1 MTVPSDP
8 VTNLNLEQQRK
19 RAKDLR
25 RVHRDGG
32 VEAAV
37 RIARHLPRARNQSPE
52 QVLASGFTL
61 SEAQFVIARE
71 AGFSSWPRMKSHIEQ
86 AVRAA
91 DASESIIEAALAGND
106 DAVRAVLTHHPNAAR
121 SSIHV
126 AAVLADAD
134 ALIDADASIVER
146 TGGKR
151 QWTPL
156 LYLCASRYR
165 RTDSSAAEA
174 RIRIARRLLDL
185 GADVNAKGEELGFVS
200 WNVTLFEQEE
210 WRPIDA
216 AAVHAASAELV
227 ALLLKTGADL
237 EKTGA
242 AVSQAVR
249 GGNTEVLKVV
259 LAALPESLLWQV
271 GWAAKAAVLLN
282 RPDMAR
288 MLAAQNAPQLLE
300 HALLDAIR
308 LERGAD
314 MVEALIGIDAGDP
327 STPVLQNAYRA
338 ARRYAHR
345 EAVEILRR
353 RGLDDAVLT
362 DVDRVIA
369 AGIEND
375 AGAVRHV
382 VAQLQDLKAA
392 FREDDHRMLA
402 WAARTGRYP
411 TIPLLLEAGLNPD
424 IPDRDGETPLHLAV
438 RAKSPETVDLL
449 VRVGARVDAL
459 DFDAQ
464 RPLDLALTIQDDHIR
479 DQITRRL
486 LEGGAHPAPESPQLE
501 REEMNVLFEDAADAV
516 VFGDID
522 KLRALLDE
530 EPFLVHARSP
540 RPHRATLL
548 NYCGS
553 NGVEAPRQRLPENA
567 PEILQLLLDR
577 GADVNAT
584 CNLYGG
590 GATTL
595 GLHLTSIHPFRTSL
609 RTVLMEIFLNAG
621 AILDGA
627 RGAEGIVGAAALGR
641 LDRVK
646 ALSTSA
652 TASQIQDAFMWACE
666 YGRGDVVEF
675 LLEKGVDVHA
685 QNGNGMTGL
694 HLAAVGGHLE
704 IVKLLVERGSPLE
717 ERNIWGGTVLGN
729 TLWGAVNG
737 DPRVDYTPVVEFLIQ
752 AGAKVASGY
761 LPWWAEQNLSLPS
774 MKERIEKLLREGLNA

>member
-1 MTVPSDP
+1 MSVPSDP

-25 RVHRDGG
+25 RAHRDGS

-52 QVLASGFTL
+52 QVLASGFAL

-71 AGFSSWPRMKSHIEQ
+71 AGFASWPRMKSHVEQ
-86 AVRAA
+86 ATRAA

-106 DAVRAVLTHHPNAAR
+106 DAVRAVLSHHPDAAR
-121 SSIHV
+121 GSIHV
-126 AAVLADAD
+126 AAVLADAE
-134 ALIDADASIVER
+134 ALIDADASIVDR
-146 TGGKR
+146 RGGKR

-156 LYLCASRYR
+156 LYLCSSRYR
-165 RTDSSAAEA
+165 RTDPAAAEA
-174 RIRIARRLLDL
+174 RIRIARRLLEL
-185 GADVNAKGEELGFVS
+185 GADVNAKGEEVGFVS

-210 WRPIDA
+210 WLPVDA
-216 AAVHAASAELV
+216 SAVHAANAEV
-227 ALLLKTGADL
+227 VSLLLKAGADL

-249 GGNTEVLKVV
+249 GGNTEVLKVL

-288 MLAAQNAPQLLE
+288 MLAAHNAPRLLE
-300 HALLDAIR
+300 QALLDAIR

-314 MVEALIGIDAGDP
+314 MIEALIGIDAGDP
-327 STPVLQNAYRA
+327 STRSVLQNAYRA
-338 ARRYAHR
+338 ARRFGHR
-345 EAVEILRR
+345 AAIEILHR
-353 RGLDDAVLT
+353 RGLDDAILT

-375 AGAVRHV
+375 AGAVGHV
-382 VAQLQDLKAA
+382 KAA
-392 FREDDHRMLA
+392 FRDDDHRMLA
-402 WAARTGRYP
+402 WAIRTGRHQA
-411 TIPLLLEAGLNPD
+411 IPLLLEAGLNPD
-424 IPDRDGETPLHLAV
+424 TPDKDGEKPVHLAV
-438 RAKSPETVDLL
+438 RAQSLETVDLL
-449 VRVGARVDAL
+449 LRAGAPVDAL
-459 DFDAQ
+459 NFDAQ
-464 RPLDLALTIQDDHIR
+464 RPLDLALTIQDDHLR

-486 LEGGAHPAPESPQLE
+486 IEAGAHPASESPQLE
-501 REEMNVLFEDAADAV
+501 REEMNVLFEEAADSV
-516 VFGDID
+516 VFGDIE

-530 EPFLVHARSP
+530 EPFLVHSRSP

-553 NGVEAPRQRLPENA
+553 NGVENPRQRVPENA
-567 PEILQLLLDR
+567 PKIMQLLLDR
-577 GADVNAT
+577 GSDVNAT

-609 RTVLMEIFLNAG
+609 RTVLMEILLNAG

-641 LDRVK
+641 IDRVK
-646 ALSTSA
+646 ALSSSA
-652 TASQIQDAFMWACE
+652 TAAQIQNAFMWACE
-666 YGRGDVVEF
+666 YGRREVVEF
-675 LLEKGVDVHA
+675 LLQKGVDVHA

-694 HLAAVGGHLE
+694 HLASVGGHLE

-717 ERNIWGGTVLGN
+717 VRNIWGGSVLGN

-737 DPRVDYTPVVEFLIQ
+737 DPNVDFAPVVEFLIHS
-752 AGAKVASGY
+752 GAKVASGY
-761 LPWWAEQNLSLPS
+761 LPWWSEQSLSLPS

>member
-1 MTVPSDP
+1 MSVPSDP

-25 RVHRDGG
+25 RAHRDGG

-37 RIARHLPRARNQSPE
+37 RIARLLPRARNQSPE

-71 AGFSSWPRMKSHIEQ
+71 AGFASWPRMKVHIEQ
-86 AVRAA
+86 ATRAA
-91 DASESIIEAALAGND
+91 DVSESIIEAALAGND
-106 DAVRAVLTHHPNAAR
+106 DAVRAVLSHHPNAAR
-121 SSIHV
+121 RSIHV

-134 ALIDADASIVER
+134 AFIDADVSIVER
-146 TGGKR
+146 RGGKR

-165 RTDSSAAEA
+165 RNDPSAAGA
-174 RIRIARRLLDL
+174 QIRITRRLLEL
-185 GADVNAKGEELGFVS
+185 GADVNAKGEEVGFVS

-216 AAVHAASAELV
+216 AAVHAANAELV
-227 ALLLKTGADL
+227 GLLLKTGADL

-271 GWAAKAAVLLN
+271 GWAARAAVLLN

-288 MLAAQNAPQLLE
+288 MLAAHNAPGMLEQALLE
-300 HALLDAIR
+300 AIR

-314 MVEALIGIDAGDP
+314 MIEALIGIDGSDP
-327 STPVLQNAYRA
+327 SIHSVLQNAYRA
-338 ARRYAHR
+338 ARRFGHR
-345 EAVEILRR
+345 AAIEILHR
-353 RGLDDAVLT
+353 RGLDDALLT

-375 AGAVRHV
+375 AGAVGHV
-382 VAQLQDLKAA
+382 KAA
-392 FREDDHRMLA
+392 LREDDHRMLA
-402 WAARTGRYP
+402 WAVRTGRHQA
-411 TIPLLLEAGLNPD
+411 IPLLLEAGLNPD
-424 IPDRDGETPLHLAV
+424 TPDKDGEKPVHLAV
-438 RAKSPETVDLL
+438 RAQSLETLDLL
-449 VRVGARVDAL
+449 LRAGTPVDAL
-459 DFDAQ
+459 NFDAQ
-464 RPLDLALTIQDDHIR
+464 RPLDLALTIQDDHLR
-479 DQITRRL
+479 DQITWRL
-486 LEGGAHPAPESPQLE
+486 LEAGAHPAPESPQLE
-501 REEMNVLFEDAADAV
+501 REEMNVLFEEAADAV
-516 VFGDID
+516 VFGDIE
-522 KLRALLDE
+522 KLRTLLDE
-530 EPFLVHARSP
+530 EPFLAHARSP
-540 RPHRATLL
+540 RPHRATLF

-567 PEILQLLLDR
+567 PVIMQLLLDR
-577 GADVNAT
+577 GSDVNAT

-595 GLHLTSIHPFRTSL
+595 GLHLTSIYPFRTSL
-609 RTVLMEIFLNAG
+609 RTVLMEILLNAG

-641 LDRVK
+641 IDRVE
-646 ALSTSA
+646 ALASSA

-666 YGRGDVVEF
+666 HGRGEVVEF
-675 LLEKGVDVHA
+675 LLQRGVDVHA

-694 HLAAVGGHLE
+694 HLASVGGHLE
-704 IVKLLVERGSPLE
+704 IVKRLIGRGSPLE
-717 ERNIWGGTVLGN
+717 VRNIWGGTVLGN

-737 DPRVDYTPVVEFLIQ
+737 DPTVDFAPVVEFLIH

-761 LPWWAEQNLSLPS
+761 LPWWSEQNPSLPS